1 MQERERSHR
10 LPRLGKVF
18 CILYLPLGKV
28 VSSSQVKTHHPTLD
42 VLEDGDRLAEQPS
55 FTSEL
60 FQMRA
65 NDKSNEREP

>member
-1 MQERERSHR
+1 M
-10 LPRLGKVF
+10 PRLGKVF

-55 FTSEL
+55 FTSDL
-60 FQMRA
+60 FESQ
-65 NDKSNEREP
+65 